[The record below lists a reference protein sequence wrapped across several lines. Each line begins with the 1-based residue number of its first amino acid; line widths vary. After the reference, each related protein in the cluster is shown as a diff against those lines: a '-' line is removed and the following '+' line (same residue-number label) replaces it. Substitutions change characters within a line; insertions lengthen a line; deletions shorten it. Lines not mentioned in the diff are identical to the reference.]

1 MRTLRTVR
9 IFLDTA
15 SKARASRG
23 GTSTETLFLFLYAPS
38 LSYKRARDLRRHRD
52 ARAADAQREVEG
64 GVLLDAVVSEGAA
77 WGRAISKQHVI
88 RTK

>member
-15 SKARASRG
+15 LKARASRG
-23 GTSTETLFLFLYAPS
+23 GTSTETLFLFFYAPS
-38 LSYKRARDLRRHRD
+38 LSYKRARDLRR
-52 ARAADAQREVEG
+52 RAAEALHEVER